1 MPGHTRPDSEVD
13 LSYNTSLTKAIL
25 KMQTFIQKL
34 LDCSRRN
41 DSLVCVGLDFDLK
54 LAPPGIEPTMASI
67 LTFNQA
73 IIEATCDLVCA
84 YKPNLA
90 FYEALGMEGIEAL
103 RRTVEVVPNGIP
115 VIADAKR
122 GDIGNTAR
130 AYASAL
136 FDYFGFDASTIN
148 PYLGGDAVQPFLE
161 YRDKGVI
168 CLCKTSNPGA
178 GDFQDLLVDG
188 KSGSPEPLYITV
200 ARRINDWNVNG
211 NCGLVVG
218 ATYPEELRAVRE
230 IVPTMPILIPG
241 IGAQAGDL
249 DLAVKYGVDA
259 NNELAII
266 NSSRQI
272 IFASRGS
279 DYAAAARTATEKL
292 RDAIN
297 QARRNG

>member
-1 MPGHTRPDSEVD
+1 
-13 LSYNTSLTKAIL
+13 
-25 KMQTFIQKL
+25 MQTFVEKL
-34 LDCSRRN
+34 IDCSKKN

-54 LAPPGIEPTMASI
+54 LAPPGTQPTTASI
-67 LTFNQA
+67 LAFNQA
-73 IIEATCDLVCA
+73 IIEATRDLVCA
-84 YKPNLA
+84 YKPNFA
-90 FYEALGMEGIEAL
+90 FYEALGLEGIEAL
-103 RRTVEVVPNGIP
+103 RLTVSAVPDGIP

-122 GDIGNTAR
+122 GDIGNTAQ

-136 FDYFGFDASTIN
+136 FDYFGFDAITIN

-178 GDFQDLLVDG
+178 GDFQDLIVTNKDG
-188 KSGSPEPLYITV
+188 FQEPLYMAV
-200 ARRINDWNVNG
+200 ARRIADWNLHG

-230 IVPTMPILIPG
+230 IVPEMPILIPG

-249 DLAVKYGVDA
+249 ELAVKHGVDA
-259 NNELAII
+259 NGELAII
-266 NSSRQI
+266 NSARQI
-272 IFASRGS
+272 IYASRGS
-279 DYAAAARTATEKL
+279 DFADAARNAAEKL

-297 QARRNG
+297 QARRKGRESR